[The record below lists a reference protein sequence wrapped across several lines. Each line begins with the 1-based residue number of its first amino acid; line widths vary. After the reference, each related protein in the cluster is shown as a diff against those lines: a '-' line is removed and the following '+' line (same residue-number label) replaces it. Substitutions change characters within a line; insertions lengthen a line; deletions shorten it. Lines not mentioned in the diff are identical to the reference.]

1 VKNLQGESIGK
12 VNMPKHYKG
21 KTGAAKTK
29 ALKEHYAQ
37 NPYGPPNSYAGSI
50 LTGLKN
56 DRKLTPNEEA
66 EDKQTKN
73 EYHRKVSLLTG
84 QKKAEQQEKEELTKE
99 KKKKKTPNIHSKNI
113 KEHIVYV

>member
-1 VKNLQGESIGK
+1 
-12 VNMPKHYKG
+12 MPKHYKG

-37 NPYGPPNSYAGSI
+37 NPYGPPNSYAGNM
-50 LTGLKN
+50 LTGLKQ
-56 DRKLTPNEEA
+56 DRKLTPTEEA
-66 EDKQTKN
+66 ENKQVKS

-84 QKKAEQQEKEELTKE
+84 QKKEEQQEKEELTKE